1 MKLTVDISMYP
12 LHDNYKDPIRWL
24 IKRLDSYPG
33 VERVTNSLSTQV
45 SGEFDEVMRMLSI
58 EMKAAYEQF
67 GKAIFVCKFLEGEF
81 DLTRRT

>member
-1 MKLTVDISMYP
+1 MMLTVDISMYP

-24 IKRLDSYPG
+24 IKRLDGYAG
-33 VERVTNSLSTQV
+33 VTRVTNSLSTQV
-45 SGEFDEVMRMLSI
+45 SGEFDVVMQMLST

-81 DLTRRT
+81 DLQRRT